1 MNPYILAGLGY
12 LIVFLVLVMLYLVFN
27 NLPRMLGSVTRVQA
41 KAKEMTEAVKEAA
54 AQRQA
59 GNNEAE
65 SKPRKD
71 DVLTGEINAAI
82 ATALHL
88 YLNEQHDDE
97 DLRLTIQSISRKY
110 SPWSSKIYGVMN
122 QPNRG

>member
-12 LIVFLVLVMLYLVFN
+12 LIVFLVLVILYLVFN

-41 KAKEMTEAVKEAA
+41 KAKEMTEAVKEVA

-59 GNNEAE
+59 GSNEAE